1 MNNNA
6 LWIIL
11 QKLRTPLLV
20 IIVTY
25 SVAMLGMVLI
35 PGMDDKGNVYHLS
48 FFDAFYFVSY
58 MASTIGFGES
68 PYAFT
73 YEQKLWVSFCI
84 YITVVGWF
92 YGLGALVSAVT
103 DKTLKFE
110 VMRNRFRKNV
120 QAIEDDFVIVLGYTH
135 VNAEIIK
142 KLHTANIEVVLID
155 DDEDKINFF
164 MLEEMKHDVPV
175 MVGNAL
181 LTETL
186 HDAGILR
193 SNCKGIIALFDNEEH
208 NFRISILT
216 KFLNPNVKVIA
227 KSTNDEI
234 SKSIL
239 DTDIAKVINPF
250 EVFAKRVDVAL
261 RSPHTLVLEN
271 WIYGNSDLSEKPL
284 YLPAGK
290 YLICGYGRFGKAL
303 QTKFNKY
310 GIEHVFIDAKRLAHH
325 TMIEDGSF
333 IRANPDDKDILLDVG
348 IKESAGLI
356 VGTNNDID
364 NLSIVITAK
373 KLNPDIYIIARENTM
388 QEVSVFQAANID
400 WLFVIEQIYINKASM
415 ALANPLKHRFL
426 KLILRQKENWTKS
439 LINLLKNQVDV
450 NPLLKRIDVKENTT
464 YALYHELLKGEE
476 IEIDVL
482 LCSLENREKRNHA
495 LPLLLY
501 RDGEEILLP
510 ININLQV
517 GDKILFACTKESLE
531 EIELIAS
538 NIYELHYAKYGK
550 EKENPILRRFFSLAY
565 KNKGIK

>member
-35 PGMDDKGNVYHLS
+35 PGMDDHGNVYHLT

-84 YITVVGWF
+84 YITVIGWF

-110 VMRNRFRKNV
+110 MMRNRFRKKV

-135 VNAEIIK
+135 VNAEIIN
-142 KLHTANIEVVLID
+142 KLHIANMEVVLID
-155 DDEDKINFF
+155 EDEEKINYF

-193 SNCKGIIALFDNEEH
+193 SNCKGIIALFENEEY

-216 KFLNPNVKVIA
+216 KFLNPKVKVIA
-227 KSTNDEI
+227 KSTHDDI
-234 SKSIL
+234 TKSIL
-239 DTDIAKVINPF
+239 DTDISKVINPF

-271 WIYGNSDLSEKPL
+271 WVYGNSDLSEKPL
-284 YLPAGK
+284 YLPEGK
-290 YLICGYGRFGKAL
+290 YVICGYGRFGKAL
-303 QTKFNKY
+303 QEKFNKY
-310 GIEHVFIDAKRLAHH
+310 KIDHVFIDAKRLANHK
-325 TMIEDGSF
+325 MIEEGSF
-333 IRANPDDKDILLDVG
+333 IRANPDDKDILINVG
-348 IKESAGLI
+348 IKEAAALI
-356 VGTNNDID
+356 VGTKNDID

-373 KLNPDIYIIARENTM
+373 KLNPNIYIIARENTM
-388 QEVSVFQAANID
+388 QEVSVFQAADID
-400 WLFVIEQIYINKASM
+400 WLFVIEQIFINKASM

-426 KLILRQKENWTKS
+426 KLILTQEEGWTKS
-439 LINLLKNQVDV
+439 LINLLKNQVGI
-450 NPLLKRIDVKENTT
+450 NPLLKRLDVNEENT
-464 YALYHELLKGEE
+464 YALYHELSNGVGIE
-476 IEIDVL
+476 IETL
-482 LCSLENREKRNHA
+482 LCSLENRDNRNHA
-495 LPLLLY
+495 FPLLLH
-501 RDGEEILLP
+501 REGEEILLP
-510 ININLQV
+510 SNINLQI
-517 GDKILFACTKESLE
+517 GDQILFACTKESLE

-550 EKENPILRRFFSLAY
+550 EKENPILRRFF
-565 KNKGIK
+565 G

>member
-11 QKLRTPLLV
+11 QKLRAPLLV

-35 PGMDDKGNVYHLS
+35 PGMDDHGNVYHLT

-84 YITVVGWF
+84 YTTVVGWF

-103 DKTLKFE
+103 DNTLKFE
-110 VMRNRFRKNV
+110 MMRNRFRKNV

-142 KLHTANIEVVLID
+142 KLHTANMEVVLV
-155 DDEDKINFF
+155 DEDEEKINYF
-164 MLEEMKHDVPV
+164 MLEELKQDVPV
-175 MVGNAL
+175 MVANAL

-193 SNCKGIIALFDNEEH
+193 DNCKGIIALFDNEEH

-216 KFLNPNVKVIA
+216 KFLNPKVKVIA
-227 KSTNDEI
+227 RSTNDEI

-250 EVFAKRVDVAL
+250 EIFAKRVDIAL
-261 RSPHTLVLEN
+261 RSPHVLILEN
-271 WIYGNSDLSEKPL
+271 WIYNSGDLNEKPL
-284 YLPAGK
+284 YLPEGK

-303 QTKFNKY
+303 QRKFDKY
-310 GIEHVFIDAKRLAHH
+310 GIDHVFIDAKRLAHH

-333 IRANPDDKDILLDVG
+333 VRANPDDKDILLNVG
-348 IKESAGLI
+348 IKEAAALI
-356 VGTNNDID
+356 VGTKNDID

-373 KLNPDIYIIARENTM
+373 KLNPNIYIIARENTM
-388 QEVSVFQAANID
+388 QEVSVFQAADID
-400 WLFVIEQIYINKASM
+400 WLFVIEQIYINKTSM

-426 KLILRQKENWTKS
+426 KLILLQKESWTKS
-439 LINLLKNQVDV
+439 LINLLKNQVGV
-450 NPLLKRIDVKENTT
+450 NPLLARLDIKENSA

-476 IEIDVL
+476 VKIEVL
-482 LCSLENREKRNHA
+482 ISSLQNREERNYA
-495 LPLLLY
+495 FPLLLN
-501 RDGEEILLP
+501 RNGEEILLP
-510 ININLQV
+510 NNINLEI

-538 NIYELHYAKYGK
+538 NIYELHYAQYGK
-550 EKENPILRRFFSLAY
+550 EKENPLLRRFF
-565 KNKGIK
+565 G

>member
-11 QKLRTPLLV
+11 HKLRIPLLV

-25 SVAMLGMVLI
+25 SVAILGMVLI
-35 PGMDDKGNVYHLS
+35 PGMDDNGNVYHLT

-58 MASTIGFGES
+58 MASTIGFGEA

-84 YITVVGWF
+84 YITVIGWF

-110 VMRNRFRKNV
+110 MMRSRFRKKV
-120 QAIEDDFVIVLGYTH
+120 REIESDFVIVLGYTH
-135 VNAEIIK
+135 VNAEIIR
-142 KLHTANIEVVLID
+142 KLHTANMEVVLID
-155 DDEDKINFF
+155 EDEEKINFF
-164 MLEEMKHDVPV
+164 MLEELTQDVPV
-175 MVGNAL
+175 MVGDAL

-186 HDAGILR
+186 QDAGILR
-193 SNCKGIIALFDNEEH
+193 NNCRGIVALFKNEEY

-216 KFLNPNVKVIA
+216 KFLNSKVKVIA
-227 KSTNDEI
+227 KSTHDDI

-261 RSPHTLVLEN
+261 RSPHTLILEN
-271 WIYGNSDLSEKPL
+271 WIYGNSDLSEEPL
-284 YLPAGK
+284 YLPEGK
-290 YLICGYGRFGKAL
+290 YVICGYGRFGKAL

-310 GIEHVFIDAKRLAHH
+310 GIEHVFIDAKRLANHK
-325 TMIEDGSF
+325 MIEEGSF

-348 IKESAGLI
+348 IKEAVALI
-356 VGTNNDID
+356 VGTKNDID

-373 KLNPDIYIIARENTM
+373 KLNPNIYIIARENTM
-388 QEVSVFQAANID
+388 QEVSVFQAADID
-400 WLFVIEQIYINKASM
+400 WLFMIEQIYINKTSM
-415 ALANPLKHRFL
+415 ALVNPIKYRFL
-426 KLILRQKENWTKS
+426 KLVLIQKNDWTKS
-439 LINLLKNQVDV
+439 LINLLKNQVGS
-450 NPLLKRIDVKENTT
+450 NPLLVRLDVEEESA
-464 YALYHELLKGEE
+464 YALYHELLNGVDIE
-476 IEIDVL
+476 IETL
-482 LCSLENREKRNHA
+482 LRSLENREERNHA

-501 RDGEEILLP
+501 RAGEEILLP
-510 ININLQV
+510 SSINLKI
-517 GDKILFACTKESLE
+517 GDQILFACTDKSLE

-538 NIYELHYAKYGK
+538 NIYELYYAKYGK
-550 EKENPILRRFFSLAY
+550 EKENPLLRRFL
-565 KNKGIK
+565 K